1 MDYKQ
6 ETWKLNSFG
15 NEKNFYDRFSYTISK
30 GIEPEVIYN
39 AYKSYLSWWE
49 QEYGDRPIQFVKDIH
64 KKVTPSVFLVKEM
77 YNQSFKVTSK
87 LSSYLKLDVISIEDM
102 ERSYKEFLTKH
113 KI

>member
-1 MDYKQ
+1 MDYK
-6 ETWKLNSFG
+6 EKIWKLNSFG
-15 NEKNFYDRFSYTISK
+15 NEKNFYDRFSYTVSK

-49 QEYGDRPIQFVKDIH
+49 QEFGSREAKYIADKN
-64 KKVTPSVFLVKEM
+64 KKVTPSIFLVKEM

-87 LSSYLKLDVISIEDM
+87 LSSYLKLDVIPIEDM